1 MKKNTM
7 MRIASVLLV
16 VVLLTTSVISGTFA
30 KYVTSDKGSDFA
42 RVAKWGVAI
51 EAKSF
56 GLFEADYK
64 TDDTSATFSG
74 NYSVSS
80 AGTVDRD
87 DVLAP
92 GTSGSFADIAIT
104 GTPEVAVDVKI
115 VPTVAI
121 SDTWKDGNGAYY
133 CPVVV
138 TVNDTE
144 FFGTNYASA
153 TAFAAAIEE
162 NIKGKSAQYAP
173 NTDLASIYN
182 NTNLDIKWKW
192 DFTTGDI
199 NDIRD
204 TALGNAA
211 ANATT
216 EAEELTISIGVDITV
231 TQID

>member
-56 GLFEADYK
+56 GLFKADYK
-64 TDDTSATFSG
+64 TDETLATFSG
-74 NYSVSS
+74 DYSVSS

-92 GTSGSFADIAIT
+92 GTEGSFADIKIT
-104 GTPEVAVDVKI
+104 GTPEVAVDVDI
-115 VPTVAI
+115 DATVAI

-144 FFGTNYASA
+144 FFGTNYA
-153 TAFAAAIEE
+153 TAADFAAAIKG
-162 NIKGKSAQYAP
+162 NIEGKSAQYAP
-173 NTDLASIYN
+173 NTDLGSIYN

-192 DFTTGDI
+192 DFSTGAV

-231 TQID
+231 EQVD